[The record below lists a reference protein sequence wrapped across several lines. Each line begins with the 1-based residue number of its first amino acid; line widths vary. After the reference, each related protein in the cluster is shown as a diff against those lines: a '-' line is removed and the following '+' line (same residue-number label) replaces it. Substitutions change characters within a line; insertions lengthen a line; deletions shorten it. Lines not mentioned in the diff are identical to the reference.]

1 MAIDVRKKEGE
12 SASAFLFRFNKKV
25 QQSGLVREV
34 RSRQTR
40 ARAENRRTRRLA
52 ALYRA
57 KKHGELADAKRYGGA
72 IER

>member
-12 SASAFLFRFNKKV
+12 SIGAFLFRFNKKI

-40 ARAENRRTRRLA
+40 ARSENRRSRRLA
-52 ALYRA
+52 ALYRVA
-57 KKHGELADAKRYGGA
+57 KRDELADAKRYGGA
-72 IER
+72 VER